1 MIKTLR
7 NRRVWNSLYT
17 VHACN
22 ENLAVQGFD
31 TSVKSLLFKG
41 IGEDGAAFHQMSGT
55 DDGENVAQLYNDKL
69 DFPAQAQADFIARLR
84 EQQKQTSD
92 YYNVDNQEVN
102 TTDTSKENVAN
113 EDNATSK

>member
-1 MIKTLR
+1 MIRKYR
-7 NRRVWNSLYT
+7 DLYT
-17 VHACN
+17 EYTGDAYS

-31 TSVKSLLFKG
+31 TSVKSLMFKG

-69 DFPAQAQADFIARLR
+69 DFPAQAQADFIARMR